1 MSYKIFTDCTADLT
15 KEIIKE
21 FDLTLIPLSYVS
33 NGENFEFLA
42 GSEEDAKKFYDFL
55 RAKQNL
61 STSCANV
68 QTFIEYFE
76 KELIN
81 GNDVLY
87 IGFSSG
93 LSQTYNNAVLAKEEL
108 LKKYPERKII
118 CVDSLLASLGQG
130 LMVYSIALYKQ
141 SGASI
146 EECLERVINTRQSVN
161 SIFTV
166 KTLANLVR
174 GGRISKLTY
183 ALGTAID
190 IKPTMYVS
198 ENGKLLS
205 YGKVLGR
212 KRSIFSIAD
221 KVAKTILNA
230 QEQYVFI
237 AHGDCLEEA
246 EFLAKLIESKV
257 KVKGFIYNYIDPVIA
272 VHSGPDTLAVFYY
285 GVNREEAVKQAA
297 NIAYDGMQ
305 KI

>member
-1 MSYKIFTDCTADLT
+1 MSTA
-15 KEIIKE
+15 
-21 FDLTLIPLSYVS
+21 
-33 NGENFEFLA
+33 
-42 GSEEDAKKFYDFL
+42 
-55 RAKQNL
+55 
-61 STSCANV
+61 CANEY
-68 QTFIEYFE
+68 TFIEHFE
-76 KELIN
+76 RELKN

-93 LSQTYNNAVLAKEEL
+93 LSLTYNNATKAKEEL

-141 SGASI
+141 SGATI
-146 EECLERVINTRQSVN
+146 EECVERVINTRQSVN

-190 IKPTMYVS
+190 VKPTMYVN

-212 KRSIFSIAD
+212 KRSVFSLAE

-246 EFLAKLIESKV
+246 KFLAKAIENKV

-285 GVNREEAVKQAA
+285 GVNREEAVKQTT
-297 NIAYDGMQ
+297 NIAYDGVQ